1 LKIKDLERF
10 EDYQDDVELWELYE
24 HDLYRIE
31 RIIAEANGIKLPTDM
46 GLKFH
51 EPDYPMSAQDQ
62 IATDTFMLANN
73 LITQK
78 DLMLKYNKHLTDKEA
93 EKIVNE
99 NKEVNAEGTE
109 EAGQERSVFNRL
121 LTQTPTT

>member
-1 LKIKDLERF
+1 
-10 EDYQDDVELWELYE
+10 
-24 HDLYRIE
+24 
-31 RIIAEANGIKLPTDM
+31 
-46 GLKFH
+46 
-51 EPDYPMSAQDQ
+51 
-62 IATDTFMLANN
+62 MLANN

-121 LTQTPTT
+121 LTQTPAT